1 MKPEYLKDLDM
12 LEAPLVGINMK
23 LHDVALRSQMTDEEL
38 RAWVQDIRTK
48 RESRQTFKAAVELK
62 GKGESAEKQK
72 QSFKLFSQ
80 FTD

>member
-1 MKPEYLKDLDM
+1 
-12 LEAPLVGINMK
+12 
-23 LHDVALRSQMTDEEL
+23 MTDEEL